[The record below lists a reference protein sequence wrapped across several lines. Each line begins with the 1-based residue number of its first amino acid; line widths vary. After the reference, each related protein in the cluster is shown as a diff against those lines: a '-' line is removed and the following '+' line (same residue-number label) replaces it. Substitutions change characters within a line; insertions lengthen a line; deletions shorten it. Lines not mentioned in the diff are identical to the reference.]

1 VLDCLSVSV
10 RLNGGPKTGF
20 SHPARAHALA
30 QIFSAGPFVAGPVTV
45 ADLMPVAVAFCTKFD
60 AAILDSLRANKAVPA
75 TSAAMT
81 AISTKSFTVL
91 SFLNYAYGASN

>member
-1 VLDCLSVSV
+1 
-10 RLNGGPKTGF
+10 
-20 SHPARAHALA
+20 
-30 QIFSAGPFVAGPVTV
+30 
-45 ADLMPVAVAFCTKFD
+45 MPVAVAFCTKFD

-91 SFLNYAYGASN
+91 SFLDYAYGASN